1 MESWI
6 LKRKYPE
13 QLLDNE
19 IKKANLFL
27 NNLQNKKREKGAL
40 FEATY
45 HPTLF

>member
-6 LKRKYPE
+6 LNRKYSE
-13 QLLDNE
+13 QLIDNE
-19 IKKANLFL
+19 IKKANLFP

-45 HPTLF
+45 QPNLF